1 MVEYCPRQYK
11 HLLNYRS
18 GEQVLT
24 KGAQPALAAT
34 GSTDELVRMRD
45 LEGRYRDNATF
56 WEYPIPSH
64 KTTLILVRLAA
75 DVVKVWSVLLAKGYV
90 HARINGCPSTKEA
103 MHKLLNG
110 FDGPINAIV
119 TKLSLRLELSR
130 ASSSASSDHDMMLA
144 LFEAIA
150 TFRQQNT
157 EVDVYMPQS
166 RSAFVTWLSK
176 NYDTD
181 VATGR
186 EKLLVSSIHQAK
198 GLEAEVVYLLQPGL
212 CPLQERLKLKD
223 DPVRGWEA
231 IEEPRVNYVARSRA
245 IEDFFVMEHFDG
257 GLTRGN
263 LLSLWMR
270 PQASE
275 ATDSESTSATAS
287 APSSQDSPR
296 SRVPRACLGCLCDS
310 ALPAPPSLAGV

>member
-1 MVEYCPRQYK
+1 M
-11 HLLNYRS
+11 
-18 GEQVLT
+18 
-24 KGAQPALAAT
+24 
-34 GSTDELVRMRD
+34 
-45 LEGRYRDNATF
+45 
-56 WEYPIPSH
+56 
-64 KTTLILVRLAA
+64 
-75 DVVKVWSVLLAKGYV
+75 
-90 HARINGCPSTKEA
+90 
-103 MHKLLNG
+103 
-110 FDGPINAIV
+110 
-119 TKLSLRLELSR
+119 
-130 ASSSASSDHDMMLA
+130 
-144 LFEAIA
+144 
-150 TFRQQNT
+150 
-157 EVDVYMPQS
+157 
-166 RSAFVTWLSK
+166 
-176 NYDTD
+176 
-181 VATGR
+181 
-186 EKLLVSSIHQAK
+186 SSIHQAK

-231 IEEPRVNYVARSRA
+231 VEEPRVNYVARSRA

-287 APSSQDSPR
+287 APPSQDSPR